1 MKKLVIVVVVMAL
14 TSVSYGQWG
23 MMQPQMN
30 LQQMNLQL
38 DSWLAS
44 LSPEQRQ
51 EAVSGYWQYAVISAK
66 SGNVIQQQIV
76 ASVAQVI
83 LKYDPQFQEHLQ
95 AAMQVASFMPNI
107 QPNLAMP
114 MPCPMPIPSPMPAL
128 GGGGGGSGTCPICYG
143 SGNCKLC
150 HGTGTYRNYGQSVQ
164 CDRKCSACG
173 GTGRR

>member
-23 MMQPQMN
+23 MTQPQM
-30 LQQMNLQL
+30 LMQQMNLQY

-44 LSPEQRQ
+44 LLPEQRQ
-51 EAVSGYWQYAVISAK
+51 VAISRYWQCVVYSSK
-66 SGNVIQQQIV
+66 SGNVIQQQTL
-76 ASVAQVI
+76 ASTMPIIQ
-83 LKYDPQFQEHLQ
+83 KYDPQFQEHLQ
-95 AAMQVASFMPNI
+95 AAMLMSSM
-107 QPNLAMP
+107 QPNVPMP
-114 MPCPMPIPSPMPAL
+114 MPSPMPAL
-128 GGGGGGSGTCPICYG
+128 GGSGGGSGTCPICYG